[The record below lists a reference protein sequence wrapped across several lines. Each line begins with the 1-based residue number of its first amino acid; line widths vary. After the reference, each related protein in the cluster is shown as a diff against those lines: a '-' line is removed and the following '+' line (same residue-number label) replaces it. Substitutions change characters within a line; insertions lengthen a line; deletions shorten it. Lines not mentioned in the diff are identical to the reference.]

1 MSEMSNAS
9 AGETDTGETDTPE
22 DSGRRGIDHSVGM
35 QPRRWFHRLPALL
48 AVVGSLLMFPSV
60 LPWMVAFWLVV
71 HTVQTA
77 RGRPGWVPLT
87 ICLLILVIKMV
98 PRTPVM
104 ILFSVTLGLLILYRY
119 KPTWFVKKLGEHPNW
134 ISPTVAWV
142 GWSVLLF
149 HWHAIE
155 TCNQP
160 MPWVPGRPVVCI
172 GDSLTDGMWP
182 DEGYPEPL
190 KSMIDMPVVNLGF
203 SGISTTQGLGQM
215 ERVLSH
221 NPQVV
226 VIELGGHDFLKGHG
240 RSATKRNLVEMIRQ
254 SRNAGADVVLME
266 IPRGFMFDPFA
277 SLEREIAYQHDVQL
291 VSDTWLRQ
299 IVLLSPIAPPGKW
312 FESIQLSDDGIHSNT
327 RGSKA
332 IAVRVANAIQ
342 AMYSS

>member
-1 MSEMSNAS
+1 MAS
-9 AGETDTGETDTPE
+9 DSTDSTRAAEALDGREAE
-22 DSGRRGIDHSVGM
+22 DPLGK
-35 QPRRWFHRLPALL
+35 PTRRWFHRLPALL
-48 AVVGSLLMFPSV
+48 AVVVSLLMFPSV
-60 LPWMVAFWLVV
+60 LPWMVAIWLVV
-71 HTVQTA
+71 HTVQVV
-77 RGRPGWVPLT
+77 RGRPGWVPLA
-87 ICLLILVIKMV
+87 ICLVILVVKMV
-98 PRTPVM
+98 PRTPVL
-104 ILFSVTLGLLILYRY
+104 ILFGVMLVGMVLYRCR
-119 KPTWFVKKLGEHPNW
+119 PTLFAKKSGKRPNW
-134 ISPTVAWV
+134 ISPVVAWA
-142 GWSVLLF
+142 GWFAFLV
-149 HWHAIE
+149 HWHDIE
-155 TCNQP
+155 TCRQP
-160 MPWVPGRPVVCI
+160 MPLVPGRSVVCI

-203 SGISTTQGLGQM
+203 SGISTAQGLGQM

-226 VIELGGHDFLKGHG
+226 IIVLGGHDFLKGYG

-312 FESIQLSDDGIHSNT
+312 FPSIQLSDDGIHSNA

-342 AMYSS
+342 AMYRP